1 MLKKLKKGLKKAA
14 KAAIPIGAA
23 MLAAKALGRRK
34 QNKLYEYEEG
44 GNLSRGALPMSK
56 RQVEGLNF
64 PVGTNLSRMS
74 DVATRGTIDEK
85 DYDIFGK
92 RIMAKGGRAGYKK
105 GGKVRGCGV
114 AKRGFGRAMK
124 KGR

>member
-14 KAAIPIGAA
+14 KAAVPVGAA
-23 MLAAKALGRRK
+23 LLAAKALNRRK

-44 GNLSRGALPMSK
+44 GDLSRASLPMSK

-64 PVGTNLSRMS
+64 PVGTDLSGISELARVGS
-74 DVATRGTIDEK
+74 IDK
-85 DYDIFGK
+85 LK
-92 RIMAKGGRAGYKK
+92 KGGRVGV
-105 GGKVRGCGV
+105 GK

-124 KGR
+124 KGRK